1 MSNERKLTVARA
13 GREALMWEMQ
23 QDESIFMIGEDVL
36 KFGGVFGT
44 ADGFGEMFGA
54 DRIIDTP
61 ISETGFM
68 GLATG
73 AAMAGM
79 RPVVELAFIDFI
91 GVCYNSI
98 VNLAAKHYAMSNGQV
113 KIPMVLMVGT
123 GGGYNNGAQHSQALH
138 ACLAHMPGMIIVAPS
153 NAYDAKG
160 LMHSAVRSDN
170 FVVYMGQKRTAGI
183 GFLGTPI
190 PTSIAAVPEEPYAI
204 PFGVAKIAREGKDIT
219 LVGLSW
225 TVHQCLQAAD
235 ILEKEDGISAEVI
248 DPRTLVPLD
257 REAIL
262 KSVQKTGKLV
272 VADEDYQSFSFTAEV
287 IASVV
292 ERDPTA
298 LKAAP
303 IRVANPDINIPFS
316 RPLEQ
321 AILPTAARIVAAART
336 VLNS

>member
-1 MSNERKLTVARA
+1 MANERKLTVARA

-23 QDESIFMIGEDVL
+23 QDEKVFMIGEDVL

-44 ADGFGEMFGA
+44 ADGFGDMFGPE
-54 DRIIDTP
+54 RVIDTP

-98 VNLAAKHYAMSNGQV
+98 VNLAAKHYAMSNGQMTV
-113 KIPMVLMVGT
+113 PMVLMLGT

-160 LMHSAVRSDN
+160 LMHAAVRSDN

-190 PTSIAAVPEEPYAI
+190 PTSIAAVPEEPYEI
-204 PFGVAKIAREGKDIT
+204 PFGEAKIVREGKDIS

-225 TVHQCLQAAD
+225 SVHECLKAAE
-235 ILEKEDGISAEVI
+235 ILAKEDGVDAEVI

-257 REAIL
+257 RDAIV
-262 KSVQKTGKLV
+262 KSVQKTGRLV
-272 VADEDYQSFSFTAEV
+272 VADEDYQSFSFTSEV
-287 IASVV
+287 ITSVV
-292 ERDPTA
+292 ERDPIA

-303 IRVANPDINIPFS
+303 KRVANPDVSIPFS
-316 RPLEQ
+316 RPLEL
-321 AILPTAARIVAAART
+321 AVLPTAERIVQAARD
-336 VLNS
+336 VLAS